1 MCRKKGNVKLLPK
14 KNPTTAPIRDN
25 LNIKLITIMY
35 VPSKNMFLT
44 LKNQIIKRVLKSCK
58 AKANKV
64 H

>member
-1 MCRKKGNVKLLPK
+1 MPKKRKCETFTK

-25 LNIKLITIMY
+25 LNIKLITIIY